1 MLFRGKSICDK
12 TMYKR
17 KEMIDKIS
25 GLLLPGLVEAVGGM
39 KNNNTNHHFSGI
51 GKVLVVLIIFELG
64 GTPVGY
70 PFLSL
75 SFMIYVYMTYIL

>member
-1 MLFRGKSICDK
+1 M
-12 TMYKR
+12 
-17 KEMIDKIS
+17 
-25 GLLLPGLVEAVGGM
+25 PGLVEAVGGM
-39 KNNNTNHHFSGI
+39 KNNNTNHHFYGI

-64 GTPVGY
+64 GTLMGY